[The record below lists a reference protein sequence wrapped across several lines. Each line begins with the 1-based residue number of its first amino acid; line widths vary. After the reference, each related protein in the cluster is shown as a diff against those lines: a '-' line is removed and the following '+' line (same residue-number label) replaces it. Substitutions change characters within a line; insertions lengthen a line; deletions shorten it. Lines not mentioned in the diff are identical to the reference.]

1 MPTLTLALP
10 SEFSFDECL
19 RYLSRSSSESLHQVE
34 NNQVKKLIDHSG
46 APIFLVVSAPKPG
59 ALNINYQTAAFNPES
74 FLRNYVA
81 EWFDLGR
88 DLRPF
93 YTLAKDDA
101 LLGPAVERH
110 YGLRLIGIP
119 SLFEALCWAIIG
131 QQINLTFAYTLKQ
144 RFVQSWG
151 AVEKYEGRLYYRFP
165 APEVVAQLETD
176 QLTTQQFS
184 TRKAEYLIGVAK
196 AIGEG
201 RLSKEQLRAL
211 PTPDALETLM
221 RQRGVGAWTAHYV
234 LLKCLQ
240 RPDAFPAADVGL
252 HNAIK
257 QGMNLTHK
265 PDLPAVHRYA
275 EPWAGWRGYAT
286 FYLWQTLLS

>member
-1 MPTLTLALP
+1 MPTLTLPTP

-19 RYLSRSSSESLHQVE
+19 RYLSRSTRESLHRVE
-34 NNQVKKLIDHSG
+34 NSQVKKVIDYQG
-46 APIFLVVSAPKPG
+46 APVFLVISAPEPDT
-59 ALNINYQTAAFNPES
+59 LTINYQTATAHPES
-74 FLRNYVA
+74 FLKDYVTD
-81 EWFDLGR
+81 WFDLGR

-93 YTLAKDDA
+93 YALAKTDA
-101 LLGPAVERH
+101 LLGPAVEQH
-110 YGLRLIGIP
+110 YGLRLVGIS

-131 QQINLTFAYTLKQ
+131 QQINLAFAYTLKQ

-151 AVEKYEGRLYYRFP
+151 AADEYEGVPYYRFP
-165 APEVVAQLETD
+165 TPEAIAQRRPN

-201 RLSKEQLRAL
+201 QLSKEQLLAL
-211 PTPDALETLM
+211 PTPEALDTLI

-257 QGMNLTHK
+257 QGLGLPHK

-275 EPWAGWRGYAT
+275 EPWPGWRGYAT
-286 FYLWQTLLS
+286 FYLWQTLLP